1 MGRRS
6 DENMR
11 YEDVH
16 TDGYSDRITMGMGR
30 VTRGGKGEAGVRGEG
45 RERGPSYRPDDN
57 SSGWMSISAYLYDE
71 KAVVGNMKLACILFI
86 EEWEGSS
93 SRVERN

>member
-1 MGRRS
+1 MKMCIRMDITIGSRWAWEGSRGAERGRRGS
-6 DENMR
+6 
-11 YEDVH
+11 
-16 TDGYSDRITMGMGR
+16 
-30 VTRGGKGEAGVRGEG
+30 GVEG
-45 RERGPSYRPDDN
+45 LERGPSYRPDDN